1 MFKNGDDPD
10 QRRQS
15 VEDDDGTKISRFL
28 AEHVIKT
35 GKTVNLE
42 DAYLDPRFDP
52 IVDSVWR
59 QKTKGLLC
67 LPIFNRDSCVI
78 GCAQVSNRVDNLP
91 FDENDEQLFEAF
103 GIFCGLA
110 IHNTLIYHELERSMA
125 EKSVA
130 LEVLS
135 YHATSSKHEVNSF
148 AQRFTNE
155 NFFFN
160 KENLKSY
167 VFNDFSLNVDQMVMA
182 AFEMFKQSGLMK
194 TFQID
199 KKVFFF

>member
-1 MFKNGDDPD
+1 MFKNIDNPE

-28 AEHVIKT
+28 AEYVIKT
-35 GKTVNLE
+35 GEKINLE

-52 IVDSVWR
+52 IVDLAWR

-67 LPIFNRDSCVI
+67 MPIFNRDRCVI
-78 GCAQVSNRVDNLP
+78 GCAQVSNRLDNLP

-110 IHNTLIYHELERSMA
+110 INNTLIYHELEKSMA

-135 YHATSSKHEVNSF
+135 YHATCSKNEVNLF
-148 AQRFTNE
+148 IEKHPHELDYFV
-155 NFFFN
+155 
-160 KENLKSY
+160 KESLKSY
-167 VFNDFSLNVDQMVMA
+167 VFDDFSLNVDEMVLA
-182 AFEMFKQSGLMK
+182 AFEMFKQSGLIR

-199 KKVFFF
+199 KKVI